1 MENDFKKTGI
11 VYLVGAGPGHPD
23 LITRL
28 GYDLLQ
34 QCDAVAYDALIPME
48 LIAGLPVRVEKHY
61 VGKRAGK
68 HSLPQ
73 SQINELLLNLAQ
85 RGLKVVRLKGGDPF
99 IFGRSG
105 EEAEHLAAAGIPVV
119 MVPGVTAA
127 SAVAA
132 MSGFSLTNRQAA
144 SWIFL
149 ATGHGAESASIPVPW
164 DHVAAL
170 PGGTF
175 VIYMGLAKLDHL
187 ISQLL
192 SSGLAPNTPAI
203 AVQAASTG
211 IQKSVE
217 APLSE
222 LSLQC
227 KCRGLEPPALIVI
240 GEAVRYKTACAT
252 ESVALAGKR
261 ILVTTHSHAASR
273 LCALLRIEGAEPI
286 PYPTVVLEPVCD
298 ADEWKDFLE
307 TVDHGGLCLFTEG
320 LDVDWF
326 FNALFARG
334 LDARSIHRL
343 KIIAFGSSAESA
355 LFQRGI
361 RADQCIDPND
371 TASLERAII
380 KIDSVHSLR
389 PILVCGSFGDRQF
402 ESRLRRLRSDLL
414 FLRVGTEST
423 ARWEAH
429 WGPELIAN
437 PPDYIAFTSTAEVDG
452 IFKLIGDSAV
462 RRLTAKARIAVLDG
476 NVAEALQRHS
486 LTAAVQPNNFSL
498 DNLVQSLKQ
507 IDD

>member
-1 MENDFKKTGI
+1 MENDFKKNGI
-11 VYLVGAGPGHPD
+11 VYLVGAGPGHPG

-34 QCDAVAYDALIPME
+34 QCDAIAYDALIPME
-48 LIAGLPVRVEKHY
+48 LIAGLPARVEKHY

-73 SQINELLLNLAQ
+73 SQINELLLTLAQ

-132 MSGFSLTNRQAA
+132 TSGFSLTNRQAA

-149 ATGHGAESASIPVPW
+149 ATGHGAEAASIPVPW
-164 DHVAAL
+164 DQVAAL
-170 PGGTF
+170 PGGTL

-192 SSGLAPNTPAI
+192 SSGLAPNTPAV

-222 LSLQC
+222 LCLRCES
-227 KCRGLEPPALIVI
+227 RGLQPPALIVI
-240 GEAVRYKTACAT
+240 GEAVRYKTACAP
-252 ESVALAGKR
+252 ESATLAGKR
-261 ILVTTHSHAASR
+261 ILVTAHSQAASR
-273 LCALLRIEGAEPI
+273 LCALLRMEGAEPI

-298 ADEWKDFLE
+298 ADEWEGFLE
-307 TVDHGGLCLFTEG
+307 AVDRGGLCLFTG
-320 LDVDWF
+320 DLDVDWF

-334 LDARSIHRL
+334 LDARSIHRF
-343 KIIAFGSSAESA
+343 KMIAFGSPAESA
-355 LFQRGI
+355 LLQRGI
-361 RADQCIDPND
+361 KADQYVDPKD
-371 TASLERAII
+371 TASLECALV
-380 KIDSVHSLR
+380 KLDSLHLLR
-389 PILVCGSFGDRQF
+389 LILVRSSFDDRQF
-402 ESRLRRLRSDLL
+402 ESKLRRLRSDLISL
-414 FLRVGTEST
+414 KVGTEST
-423 ARWEAH
+423 TRWESH

-437 PPDYIAFTSTAEVDG
+437 PPDYFAFTSTAEVEG
-452 IFKLIGDSAV
+452 IFELLGNSAV
-462 RRLTAKARIAVLDG
+462 RRVAAKARIAVLDG
-476 NVAEALQRHS
+476 SVAEAVQRHS
-486 LTAAVQPNNFSL
+486 LTVAIQPNNFSL
-498 DNLVQSLKQ
+498 EALVQALKQ
-507 IDD
+507 MDD